1 MLDVGTT
8 VCAACLSGTRN
19 ELLLVGWL
27 LGGVRGSNTDAI
39 VDKTAFSLCM
49 DPKDTVCCEVLLT
62 GSPGSVL
69 TSTLVGCNKTPLEVI
84 SCAIDELFESPSKTL
99 SLAKIHLKIYFSW
112 KKIKNKTLYK
122 NHY

>member
-8 VCAACLSGTRN
+8 VCAACLSGIRN

-39 VDKTAFSLCM
+39 VESTELSLCM
-49 DPKDTVCCEVLLT
+49 LPKDTACCEVLLT

-69 TSTLVGCNKTPLEVI
+69 ISTLVGCNRTPLEVI
-84 SCAIDELFESPSKTL
+84 SCTIDELFESPSKTL
-99 SLAKIHLKIYFSW
+99 GLTKIYFT
-112 KKIKNKTLYK
+112 IYF
-122 NHY
+122 Y